1 MYQLFFFSLFSFVH
15 FFLFFIFSTFS
26 SHASN
31 AQMYLIKIND
41 YVLRNTN
48 DCISCMKHENVK
60 LSLSKTFTTSQYRV
74 SGCVI
79 PVDTGN
85 QIFLFFFFPRKFHQ
99 LFIISCSIIFESTTS
114 GIKPSLISREPSI
127 RGISLAPHLTRDPLI
142 ILK

>member
-60 LSLSKTFTTSQYRV
+60 LSLSKNLHHVIVSRQRLRYTGRYRQLDI
-74 SGCVI
+74 S
-79 PVDTGN
+79 
-85 QIFLFFFFPRKFHQ
+85 FLFFPRKFHQ

>member
-60 LSLSKTFTTSQYRV
+60 LSLSKNLHHVIVSRQRLRYTGRYRQLDI
-74 SGCVI
+74 S
-79 PVDTGN
+79 
-85 QIFLFFFFPRKFHQ
+85 FLFF
-99 LFIISCSIIFESTTS
+99 ST
-114 GIKPSLISREPSI
+114 KV
-127 RGISLAPHLTRDPLI
+127 SLAIYHFVLDHIRVDNQWNKTKLNLQRTIYPRH
-142 ILK
+142 